1 MFSARPILA
10 ACLIASSAFAVD
22 ITFFSVSDPH
32 YGQTGAPSSGTG
44 ITQKDTSRARMP
56 GILNALPGTTY
67 PTAAGGG
74 TIAEPRAVLVVGDL
88 IEMIDSALWARYT
101 ADYGVTGDKKLRFPT
116 LEALGN
122 HDFYTTGTIKDTL
135 YLVDRMRQRNALRKL
150 GLTAMDSTEYHYS
163 WDWDGVHFINLNLYA
178 GSTELGYSGYRP
190 MNALAFLQKD
200 LAENVGNSGRPV
212 FIMEHYP
219 VNDNTYFPQALRTP
233 FYNAILNYNVIG
245 ILHGHSHAQAIYT
258 WNNNNMGTKT
268 FDIYDD
274 GTVMDGDIMVFHITD
289 GRMVATHRSFVGTGT
304 SGNGAQQWSTLIKD
318 KTISMGTA
326 TRITNAQGER
336 MGLFTVEGLSL
347 RFPAS
352 ARQLEIVDLQGR
364 LVQRLTVRNE
374 RVDWDRRDPQN
385 HKVTPGV
392 YFLKVAG
399 KPRAFGK
406 LALR

>member
-1 MFSARPILA
+1 MKTIIRAICFMGATSV
-10 ACLIASSAFAVD
+10 FAVD
-22 ITFFSVSDPH
+22 ITFFSISDTH

-56 GILNALPGTTY
+56 GLLNALPGTAY

-74 TIAEPRAVLVVGDL
+74 TVAEPRAVLVVGDL
-88 IEMIDSALWARYT
+88 IEMIDTTLWNRYT

-135 YLVDRMRQRNALRKL
+135 FLVNRMIQRNALRKL
-150 GLTAMDSTEYHYS
+150 GLTRLDSTEYHYS

-190 MNALAFLQKD
+190 MNALAFLQQD
-200 LAENVGNSGRPV
+200 LAANVGNSGRPV

-219 VNDNTYFPQALRTP
+219 VNDNTYFPAALRTP
-233 FYNAILNYNVIG
+233 FYNAIVNYNVIG

-258 WNNNNMGTKT
+258 WNNGTGTKS

-274 GTVMDGDIMVFHITD
+274 GSVMDGDMMVFHITD
-289 GRMVATHRSFVGTGT
+289 GRMVATHRSFVGTTTSNGT
-304 SGNGAQQWSTLIKD
+304 QQWSTLIKD

-326 TRITNAQGER
+326 TSVTRPDGSRA
-336 MGLFTVEGLSL
+336 GLFVVAGMSQ
-347 RFPAS
+347 RMPAS
-352 ARQLEIVDLQGR
+352 ARQIDIVDLRGHIVRR
-364 LVQRLTVRNE
+364 LPVANQ
-374 RVDWDRRDPQN
+374 RVDWDRRDAQGRWISA
-385 HKVTPGV
+385 GV

-399 KPRAFGK
+399 QTRAFGK